1 MSDRIVRAT
10 AANGS
15 IRAFC
20 ATTRDLVEYA
30 RSIHETSP
38 VVTAALGRLLTAG
51 AIMGSMQKGEDDL
64 LTLQLRGAGPMKG
77 ITVTADSKANVKG
90 YPIVN
95 DVLLPANSRG
105 KLDVAGAIGVG
116 ILTVIKDMGLKEPYS
131 GQVELISGEIAE
143 DLAYYFTSSEQV
155 PSAVALGVLMNK
167 NNTVKQAG
175 GLIIQALP
183 GAGDEELTYLE
194 EKLSAIPSM
203 TQMLDEGMS
212 PEEILEDILGD
223 KGLEILD
230 TVPTA
235 FKCNCDRARVEKVVI
250 SLGRSELKKIVDEG
264 EPIELKCHFCNKAY
278 SFSTEELGNIYNSLK
293 DNGGKG
299 GKS

>member
-1 MSDRIVRAT
+1 MSDHIVRAT
-10 AANGS
+10 AAGGT

-20 ATTRDLVEYA
+20 ATTMELVEYA
-30 RSIHETSP
+30 RSVHETSP
-38 VVTAALGRLLTAG
+38 TVTAALGRLLTAG
-51 AIMGSMQKGEDDL
+51 AIMGSMQKGDDDI

-90 YPIVN
+90 YPLVN
-95 DVLLPANSRG
+95 DVYLPANSKG

-116 ILTVIKDMGLKEPYS
+116 MLSVIKDMGLKDPYV
-131 GQVELISGEIAE
+131 GQVELVSGEIAE

-183 GAGDEELTYLE
+183 GAGDDELTYLE

-212 PEEILEDILGD
+212 PEEILDDILGNKD
-223 KGLEILD
+223 LQILD
-230 TVPTA
+230 VIPTA
-235 FKCNCDRARVEKVVI
+235 FKCNCDRERVEKVVI
-250 SLGRSELKKIVDEG
+250 SLGRSELKKILDEG

-278 SFSTEELGNIYNSLK
+278 NFSHEELREIYKGLK
-293 DNGGKG
+293 
-299 GKS
+299 

>member
-1 MSDRIVRAT
+1 MSDHIIRAT
-10 AANGS
+10 AADGA

-30 RSIHETSP
+30 RSVHETSP

-51 AIMGSMQKGEDDL
+51 AIMGSMQKGEQDI

-90 YPIVN
+90 YPLVN
-95 DVLLPANSRG
+95 NVIIPANSKG

-116 ILTVIKDMGLKEPYS
+116 MLSVIKDMGLKDPYV

-155 PSAVALGVLMNK
+155 PSAVSLGVLMEK
-167 NNTVKQAG
+167 NNTVRQAG

-183 GAGDEELTYLE
+183 GASDEQIASLE
-194 EKLSAIPSM
+194 ERLSAIPSM
-203 TQMLDEGMS
+203 TTLLDGGKSPEQILGEVFEGM
-212 PEEILEDILGD
+212 ELQ
-223 KGLEILD
+223 ILD
-230 TVPTA
+230 KIPTA
-235 FKCNCDRARVEKVVI
+235 FSCNCDRERVEKVLI
-250 SLGRSELKKIVDEG
+250 SLGRKELKKMIDDG
-264 EPIELKCHFCNKAY
+264 EPVELKCHFCNKGY
-278 SFSTEELGNIYNSLK
+278 DFSPEEIAKIYKSL
-293 DNGGKG
+293 
-299 GKS
+299 